1 MNTYIH
7 NVGYILLTI
16 YYNEATTSSVSVSAQ
31 FYSNPFWI
39 LHDLSLVTFRLVND
53 SITCTEVVQVPKSSN

>member
-1 MNTYIH
+1 MLDTYCLQFLIMK
-7 NVGYILLTI
+7 L
-16 YYNEATTSSVSVSAQ
+16 EAATSSVSVSAQ